1 MPAKKAARATRLPV
15 HGRTAGRG
23 AAAASLSQRL
33 AYLWFPKH
41 YTFDPS
47 QALLVARIAR
57 AYSPKRASADA
68 KKAEEMSDDL
78 AELRLIVDRVRER
91 SGWCP
96 FPRILEALEGL
107 EAATLRMEQAWSGC
121 GYRTLIAPKTG
132 RGKSLDD
139 AETQMRDSAVYQWV
153 KFISGAEPTAQLA
166 ALGAI
171 AMGVD
176 TPCEDA
182 AEFADRRK
190 RWKMKLDRRRR
201 AAHKNR
207 PDS

>member
-1 MPAKKAARATRLPV
+1 MPATKAARATRLPV
-15 HGRTAGRG
+15 HGRTTGRG
-23 AAAASLSQRL
+23 AAAASLSL
-33 AYLWFPKH
+33 STAYLWFSKH

-47 QALLVARIAR
+47 QALLVAAIAR

-68 KKAEEMSDDL
+68 KEAEAMSHDL
-78 AELRLIVDRVRER
+78 AELRRIVDRVRKR

-96 FPRILEALEGL
+96 FPRILEALDGL
-107 EAATLRMEQAWSGC
+107 EAATLRMEQAWSEC
-121 GYRTLIAPKTG
+121 GFRKLSAPKTA

-139 AETQMRDSAVYQWV
+139 AETQTRDSAVFRWV
-153 KFISGAEPTAQLA
+153 KVISGAEPTAQLA

-182 AEFADRRK
+182 AEFAGRRK

-201 AAHKNR
+201 AAHRNR